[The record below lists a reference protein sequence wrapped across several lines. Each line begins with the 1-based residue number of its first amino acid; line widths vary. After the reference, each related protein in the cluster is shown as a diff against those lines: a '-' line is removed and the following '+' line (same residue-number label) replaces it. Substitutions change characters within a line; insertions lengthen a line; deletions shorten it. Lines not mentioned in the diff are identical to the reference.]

1 MERLLVSTEMEET
14 WGDGEPVLFLG
25 EWCRRYSRWDRW
37 SKLDAE
43 VLPYHWNDKAK
54 LLRDRQMLTGLHEI
68 LLAELAAEL
77 NERHGVDHG
86 LRYWRILL
94 GPWLGYFVQT
104 LFDRWATVQA
114 ALNFS
119 DLSGTVS
126 LFGLEDARVPKNMED
141 YLHLGNGQQWN
152 HFLFSRVLGESAE
165 IQLVPLESKGGGQST
180 SADEEVSMSRLHW
193 LARAVSRGSR
203 HLTRATDV
211 LAVNT
216 CFGSLRDELRLQW
229 LLGQVPTLARIPQ
242 PVSVDSDVESRRW
255 QFGTSSETEFEAMAR
270 RLVVEFLPTA
280 YLEGYQALCD
290 QADGLRLPKRP
301 SAIFTSA
308 SHFYDDLF
316 KAWCGKRVEDGSS
329 LVIGQHGGHV
339 GIGWSFPHDHQVDIS
354 DRFLSWGWSDSKEPK
369 VQPVGMLKALNLPES
384 GEAEP
389 SRAVLVMGCEPAQSS
404 YLSSAALSSQ
414 FLDYLEEQYEFVET
428 LSPAVRDH
436 LTVRLFLQD
445 LEWEQILRWRDR
457 HPMVALD
464 DGERPILDL
473 LSESKLFITT
483 NNGTAFLESISLG
496 VPTIIFWDTSRWEI
510 LESAQPLFDE
520 LTMVGVFHAT
530 PRSAATHVS
539 RIWSDVQSWWTS
551 EQVVDVVT
559 RFSDTYCRGGFDI
572 VDQVRRNLPAL
583 ARDE

>member
-229 LLGQVPTLARIPQ
+229 LLGQMPTLARIPQ

-255 QFGTSSETEFEAMAR
+255 QFGASTENEFEAMAR
-270 RLVVEFLPTA
+270 RLIVELLPTA
-280 YLEGYQALCD
+280 YLEGYRALCD
-290 QADGLRLPKRP
+290 QVDGLRLP
-301 SAIFTSA
+301 
-308 SHFYDDLF
+308 
-316 KAWCGKRVEDGSS
+316 
-329 LVIGQHGGHV
+329 
-339 GIGWSFPHDHQVDIS
+339 
-354 DRFLSWGWSDSKEPK
+354 
-369 VQPVGMLKALNLPES
+369 
-384 GEAEP
+384 
-389 SRAVLVMGCEPAQSS
+389 
-404 YLSSAALSSQ
+404 
-414 FLDYLEEQYEFVET
+414 
-428 LSPAVRDH
+428 
-436 LTVRLFLQD
+436 
-445 LEWEQILRWRDR
+445 
-457 HPMVALD
+457 
-464 DGERPILDL
+464 
-473 LSESKLFITT
+473 
-483 NNGTAFLESISLG
+483 
-496 VPTIIFWDTSRWEI
+496 
-510 LESAQPLFDE
+510 
-520 LTMVGVFHAT
+520 
-530 PRSAATHVS
+530 
-539 RIWSDVQSWWTS
+539 
-551 EQVVDVVT
+551 
-559 RFSDTYCRGGFDI
+559 
-572 VDQVRRNLPAL
+572 
-583 ARDE
+583 